1 MFINGIMEVFSL
13 SRVNQQYRNTKISE
27 KMEEQAEEKIV
38 VKEEIY
44 NEEETFNTYLQEDN
58 VKKENIEIKG
68 N

>member
-1 MFINGIMEVFSL
+1 
-13 SRVNQQYRNTKISE
+13 
-27 KMEEQAEEKIV
+27 MEEQAEEKIV

>member
-1 MFINGIMEVFSL
+1 MEVFSL

-38 VKEEIY
+38 VKEEIC

>member
-1 MFINGIMEVFSL
+1 MEVFSL
-13 SRVNQQYRNTKISE
+13 SRVNQQYRNTKIPE